1 VLNKFLPKSSWDRLK
16 RKERRS
22 VQNRPARTATARST
36 LPDSSVREHDV
47 ESVTEPHTNQESS
60 AIRSI
65 QEALSQTTDPAQ
77 RRIYWNQAGSLPW
90 SALASDLEVF
100 SAGRIGGRGRRAETL
115 RWNFPEVSP
124 WDVHLDT
131 HLLDMLLEER
141 RRYATPLDGNMAGW
155 ERVVAEDAEPE
166 RSPAKALRLS
176 DLIGPQGMSA
186 PRVAKV
192 FEHGMFLGNID
203 DLPWRETL
211 PHESPNADKVLE
223 TDLGSQMDL
232 GLIWA
237 ARSGTPQCS
246 DPLRVLEV
254 GGGYGRLAEA
264 LVANWPGAIHRHVL
278 VDAVPS
284 SLAAAH
290 AYLTQAVPRA
300 RVRVLLRG
308 ADAYGGVCDSSD
320 GYEVTIVPS
329 WNLSLLPRE
338 EYNLVVNIESFQ
350 EMDPAYV
357 SYWLGLMD
365 ERLVDGG
372 LAYISNSRTYVNRTP
387 TELPAGWSIE
397 IQTETPRSWTWDHPT
412 FVCVKG
418 VESAQFAP
426 LRRSLSRVWR
436 FESLTS

>member
-1 VLNKFLPKSSWDRLK
+1 VLNKFLSKSSWDRLT
-16 RKERRS
+16 RKERQ
-22 VQNRPARTATARST
+22 VAQNRPARAAKTCST
-36 LPDSSVREHDV
+36 LPDSSAHEHYLK
-47 ESVTEPHTNQESS
+47 SVTEHGTKQVSS
-60 AIRSI
+60 ATRAI
-65 QEALSQTTDPAQ
+65 QEALRLATDPAH
-77 RRIYWNQAGSLPW
+77 RRVYWDQAGALPW
-90 SALASDLEVF
+90 SASASDLEVF
-100 SAGRIGGRGRRAETL
+100 SAGLTARRGRRTEAP

-124 WDVHLDT
+124 WDVHLDA
-131 HLLDMLLEER
+131 HLLEMLVEER
-141 RRYATPLDGNMAGW
+141 RCYATPLDENMAGW
-155 ERVVAEDAEPE
+155 EQVVLEDAEPE
-166 RSPAKALRLS
+166 RGPAKALRLS

-192 FEHGMFLGNID
+192 FEHGMFLRNID
-203 DLPWRETL
+203 DLPWKETR
-211 PHESPNADKVLE
+211 PHESPHADKVLE
-223 TDLGSQMDL
+223 TDLGSQMDV

-237 ARSGTPQCS
+237 ARCGTPLCS

-308 ADAYGGVCDSSD
+308 ADSLGGVCGSSD
-320 GYEVTIVPS
+320 DYEVTIVPS

-350 EMDPAYV
+350 EMHPAYV
-357 SYWLGLMD
+357 TYWLGLMD

-387 TELPAGWSIE
+387 IELPSGWSIE
-397 IQTETPRSWTWDHPT
+397 IQTETPRSWTSDHPT
-412 FVCVKG
+412 FVCVRG
-418 VESAQFAP
+418 VQSLEFAP
-426 LRRSLSRVWR
+426 LRRSVSRVWR
-436 FESLTS
+436 FESLTP